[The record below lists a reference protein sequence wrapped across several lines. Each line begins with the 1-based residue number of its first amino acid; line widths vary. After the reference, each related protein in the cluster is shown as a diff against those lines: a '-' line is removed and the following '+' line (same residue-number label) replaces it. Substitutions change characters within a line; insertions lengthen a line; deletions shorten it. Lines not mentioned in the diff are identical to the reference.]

1 MIFCF
6 LNVLKR
12 IILSIFMLIYTKTE
26 ENILRVRAFEYKK
39 EIGDFLLVYKGFT
52 HGFTQRLS
60 IWKYNK

>member
-39 EIGDFLLVYKGFT
+39 KGNR
-52 HGFTQRLS
+52 GFPAGL
-60 IWKYNK
+60 